1 MECSKGRRCTIWRR
15 RLETLDPAL
24 GLHAWGQRAVQHRR
38 WARAPRKARLS
49 HVPQPRPPHGA
60 ADGCLVLLQEFQ
72 RCRAAAR
79 KRREEDICLKG
90 TARARREEYQAHTE
104 LITSL
109 KELTEQLMQVFPP
122 GPQGLLE
129 KWGHAARADVVLDHR
144 AL

>member
-1 MECSKGRRCTIWRR
+1 M
-15 RLETLDPAL
+15 
-24 GLHAWGQRAVQHRR
+24 
-38 WARAPRKARLS
+38 
-49 HVPQPRPPHGA
+49 PQPRPPHGA

-90 TARARREEYQAHTE
+90 TARARREEYQAHME
-104 LITSL
+104 LLTSL
-109 KELTEQLMQVFPP
+109 KELTEWLMQFFPRDLNGRTA